1 LLPFSISNLYLT
13 ILLSI
18 VICMFALLTMYLFEI
33 LKSIYSKSNVGL
45 EQLLKGNKSCKIKE
59 FNILNSIVIICV

>member
-1 LLPFSISNLYLT
+1 
-13 ILLSI
+13 
-18 VICMFALLTMYLFEI
+18 MFALLTMYLFEI